1 MATNS
6 TTINKMKN
14 YLSLQII
21 EHKKIMTP
29 ADGNPDPGKN
39 MAELNRLMEYKSS
52 PLIIK
57 DLHRFPFQLKRPYNI
72 TKLNDNINMYGT
84 RVSEWSVN
92 WLLARKVYYVTCT
105 VPGSVNDQL
114 TDY

>member
-39 MAELNRLMEYKSS
+39 MAELNFTD
-52 PLIIK
+52 P
-57 DLHRFPFQLKRPYNI
+57 
-72 TKLNDNINMYGT
+72 GT
-84 RVSEWSVN
+84 VH
-92 WLLARKVYYVTCT
+92 VT
-105 VPGSVNDQL
+105 
-114 TDY
+114 